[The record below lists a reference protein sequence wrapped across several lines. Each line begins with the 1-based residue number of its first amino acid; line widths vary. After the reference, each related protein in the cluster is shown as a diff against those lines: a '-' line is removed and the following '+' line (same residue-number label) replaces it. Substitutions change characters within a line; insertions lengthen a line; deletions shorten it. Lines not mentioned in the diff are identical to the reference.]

1 MEVTTTLLVSLTTI
15 PLNHWC
21 THQIMYKNHQSSIVK
36 HQGLQ
41 TFLQPLVPPREAQ
54 LYQRGG

>member
-1 MEVTTTLLVSLTTI
+1 
-15 PLNHWC
+15 
-21 THQIMYKNHQSSIVK
+21 MYKNHRSSIVK

-41 TFLQPLVPPREAQ
+41 GFLQPLVPPREVQ